1 MILLIFSICFFFIY
15 SFPQLRIFLF
25 SLSSFIG
32 LLRVF
37 ERELLFAFFTGES
50 LRESVNGLILFIFG
64 KILTFS
70 VERIVAFFESISLRM
85 DS

>member
-15 SFPQLRIFLF
+15 SFPLLRTFLF

-32 LLRVF
+32 LLSVL
-37 ERELLFAFFTGES
+37 ESELLFGFFTGES

-70 VERIVAFFESISLRM
+70 VERIAAFLCGWIHKGS
-85 DS
+85 